1 MELREYLAIMRKWWW
16 LIALCAIL
24 AAGASFVVNRSTP
37 PVYQASTTLMVGQ
50 IIQDPNPNTQ
60 DMSTSE
66 RLAQTYAEIARRQP
80 ILQATV
86 KALGLDTSWEEL
98 RERVSVNLVRNTQ
111 LIEIRVMDTDP
122 QRAKVTADE
131 IARQLILQ
139 SPTQQDKEREGHRQF
154 VTAQLADLQAKIE
167 AGQAEIAELEKSL
180 AVAFNAEQMQN
191 IRAQITALQNQVNI
205 WQANYASLLSFLQ
218 EGVTN
223 YISVV
228 EPATVP
234 MVPISPRTRT
244 NILMAAMV
252 GIMLGAGFAFLI
264 EYLDD
269 TIKSP
274 DDIVQ
279 TLGLSP
285 LGAIGRIDGK
295 SYGDKLIAAI
305 HPRSPI
311 SEAYR
316 ILRTNIQFSAVDRPL
331 ETLLISSPNP
341 IEGKSITLANLG
353 VVMAQAGLS
362 AILVDSD
369 LRRPVLH
376 KIFDLPN
383 KEGLTTALL
392 EGEPHLDG
400 HLQATQV
407 ENLWILTSGPL
418 PPNPSEL
425 LGSQKMKNLIEALKE
440 KADVILF
447 DSPPSLVVTDA
458 AVLARQVD
466 GVLLVTDAGNTR
478 REMAR
483 RAKDDLLKVGAN
495 VLGAVLNKLSP
506 RGAGYYYHYYYYS
519 RDGEGQKRRKRKK
532 KRSLL
537 SRLPVLRRLG
547 HRR

>member
-1 MELREYLAIMRKWWW
+1 MELREYLALIRKWWW
-16 LIALCAIL
+16 LIVLCTVL
-24 AAGASFVVNRSTP
+24 AAGASLMVSRSTP
-37 PVYQASTTLMVGQ
+37 PTYQASTTLIVGQ

-66 RLAQTYAEIARRQP
+66 RLAQTYAEMVRRQP

-86 KALGLDTSWEEL
+86 EALDLGVGWKAL
-98 RERVSVNLVRNTQ
+98 REQVSVNLVRNTQ
-111 LIEIRVMDTDP
+111 LMEIQVTDTDP
-122 QRAKVTADE
+122 QRAMLTADE

-139 SPTQQDKEREGHRQF
+139 SPTQQDKEREAHHQF
-154 VTAQLADLQAKIE
+154 VTAQLADLQAKIA
-167 AGQAEIAELEKSL
+167 AGQAGVVELEESL
-180 AVAFNAEQMQN
+180 ATAFNAEQIQS
-191 IRAQITALQNQVNI
+191 IRDQITALQTQVNT

-218 EGVTN
+218 EGATN

-234 MVPISPRTRT
+234 TAPIGPKTRT
-244 NILMAAMV
+244 NVLLAAVV
-252 GIMLGAGFAFLI
+252 GVMLGAGFAFLI

-269 TIKSP
+269 TLKSP

-279 TLGLSP
+279 ALGLSP
-285 LGAIGRIDGK
+285 LGAISRIDGK
-295 SYGDKLIAAI
+295 SYEDKLVAAI

-331 ETLLISSPNP
+331 GTLLVSSPNP

-392 EGEPHLDG
+392 DGEFNLDG
-400 HLQATQV
+400 RLQATQV
-407 ENLWILTSGPL
+407 ENLKVLTSGPL

-425 LGSQKMKNLIEALKE
+425 LGSQKMKVLIESLKG
-440 KADVILF
+440 KADVVLF
-447 DSPPSLVVTDA
+447 DSPPTLVVTDA
-458 AVLARQVD
+458 AVLAGQVD
-466 GVLLVTDAGNTR
+466 GVLLVTEAGNTR
-478 REMAR
+478 REMAQ
-483 RAKDDLLKVGAN
+483 RAKEDLLKVGAN

-506 RGAGYYYHYYYYS
+506 RGAGYYYYYYYYS
-519 RDGEGQKRRKRKK
+519 RDGDGQKRRKRKK
-532 KRSLL
+532 GSLL
-537 SRLPVLRRLG
+537 SKIPGLKRFVRS
-547 HRR
+547 

>member
-1 MELREYLAIMRKWWW
+1 MELREYLALIRKWWW
-16 LIALCAIL
+16 LIVLCTVL
-24 AAGASFVVNRSTP
+24 AAGASLMVSRSTP
-37 PVYQASTTLMVGQ
+37 PTYQASTTLMVGQ
-50 IIQDPNPNTQ
+50 FIQDPDPNTQ

-66 RLAQTYAEIARRQP
+66 RLAQTYAEMVRRQP
-80 ILQATV
+80 ILEATV
-86 KALGLDTSWEEL
+86 EALDLDMNWKAL

-111 LIEIRVMDTDP
+111 LMEIQVTDTDP
-122 QRAKVTADE
+122 QRAMLTANE

-139 SPTQQDKEREGHRQF
+139 SPTQPDKEREAHRQF
-154 VTAQLADLQAKIE
+154 VTAQLADLQAKIS
-167 AGQAEIAELEKSL
+167 AGQAEVAELEKSL
-180 AVAFNAEQMQN
+180 ATAFNAEQMQS
-191 IRAQITALQNQVNI
+191 IRGQITALQTQVNT

-228 EPATVP
+228 EPATAP
-234 MVPISPRTRT
+234 AAPISPRTRT
-244 NILMAAMV
+244 NVLLAAVV
-252 GIMLGAGFAFLI
+252 GIMLGVGFAFLI

-279 TLGLSP
+279 ALGLFP
-285 LGAIGRIDGK
+285 LGAISCINGK
-295 SYGDKLIAAI
+295 SYEDKLVAAI

-316 ILRTNIQFSAVDRPL
+316 ILRTNIQFSAVDKPL
-331 ETLLISSPNP
+331 ETLLVSSPNP

-362 AILVDSD
+362 VILVDSD

-383 KEGLTTALL
+383 KEGLTSVL
-392 EGEPHLDG
+392 LDG
-400 HLQATQV
+400 APSLDGRLQTTQV
-407 ENLWILTSGPL
+407 ENLRVLTSGPL

-425 LGSQKMKNLIEALKE
+425 LGSQKMKSLIETLKG
-440 KADVILF
+440 KADVVLF
-447 DSPPSLVVTDA
+447 DSPPALVVTDA
-458 AVLARQVD
+458 AVLAGQVD
-466 GVLLVTDAGNTR
+466 GVFLVADAGSTR
-478 REMAR
+478 REITR
-483 RAKDDLLKVGAN
+483 RAKEDLVKVGAN

-506 RGAGYYYHYYYYS
+506 RGAGYYYYYYYS
-519 RDGEGQKRRKRKK
+519 RDGDGQKRRKRR

-537 SRLPVLRRLG
+537 SRIPGLKRLM
-547 HRR
+547 RS

>member
-1 MELREYLAIMRKWWW
+1 MELREYLALIRKWWW
-16 LIALCAIL
+16 LIVLCTVL
-24 AAGASFVVNRSTP
+24 AAGASLMVSRSTP
-37 PVYQASTTLMVGQ
+37 PTYQASTTLIVGQ

-60 DMSTSE
+60 DMSTRE
-66 RLAQTYAEIARRQP
+66 RLAQTYAEMVRRQP

-86 KALGLDTSWEEL
+86 EALDLGVGWKAL
-98 RERVSVNLVRNTQ
+98 REQVSVNLVRNTQ
-111 LIEIRVMDTDP
+111 LMEIQVTDTDP
-122 QRAKVTADE
+122 QRAMLTADE

-139 SPTQQDKEREGHRQF
+139 SPTQQDKEREAHHQF
-154 VTAQLADLQAKIE
+154 VTAQLADLQAKIA
-167 AGQAEIAELEKSL
+167 AGQAGVVELEESL
-180 AVAFNAEQMQN
+180 ATAFNAEQIQS
-191 IRAQITALQNQVNI
+191 IRDQITALQTQVNT

-218 EGVTN
+218 EGATN

-234 MVPISPRTRT
+234 TAPIGPKTRT
-244 NILMAAMV
+244 NVLLAAVV
-252 GIMLGAGFAFLI
+252 GVMLGAGFAFLI

-269 TIKSP
+269 TLKSP

-279 TLGLSP
+279 ALGLSP
-285 LGAIGRIDGK
+285 LGAISRIDGK
-295 SYGDKLIAAI
+295 SYEDKLVAAI

-331 ETLLISSPNP
+331 GTLLVSSPNP

-392 EGEPHLDG
+392 DGEFNLDG
-400 HLQATQV
+400 RLQATQV
-407 ENLWILTSGPL
+407 ENLKVLTSGPL

-425 LGSQKMKNLIEALKE
+425 LGSQKMKVLIESLKG
-440 KADVILF
+440 KADVVLF
-447 DSPPSLVVTDA
+447 DSPPTLVVTDA
-458 AVLARQVD
+458 AVLAGQVD
-466 GVLLVTDAGNTR
+466 GVLLVTEAGNTR
-478 REMAR
+478 REMAQ
-483 RAKDDLLKVGAN
+483 RAKEDLLKVGAN

-506 RGAGYYYHYYYYS
+506 RGAGYYYYYYYYS
-519 RDGEGQKRRKRKK
+519 RDGDGQRRRKRKK
-532 KRSLL
+532 GSLL
-537 SRLPVLRRLG
+537 SKIPGLKRVVRS
-547 HRR
+547 